1 MVVRSVPTTT
11 LASVVH
17 FPFASESNPSQSIDA
32 SPLQRFCSIRI
43 DTTGTIDDSAQ
54 SIDVSQGHH
63 TTTQWQAQP
72 GAFPDQKTLSTA
84 SCSGIAFS
92 TASTQ
97 SDINNDGSQ
106 SSDVSP
112 LHRVATPWRPRSRP
126 SSFVEPRTLS
136 VESDTSVESSA
147 ASTTSTDMEDNSHP
161 TSFNGLRRA
170 ATPWRPRRSLS
181 SGSDASEVTGSSSHD
196 SSPQMEDNL
205 HPTSFNG
212 LRRAAT
218 PWRPRRSLSSGSDAS
233 EVTGS
238 SSHDSSPQMEDN
250 LHPTSFNGLRRAA
263 TPWRPRRS
271 LSSGS
276 DASEVT
282 GSSSRDSSPQRG
294 LQSRTWS
301 VSSSASTACTE
312 SDLDDSQRRKKHRH
326 VEVLYTDEPGRIEII
341 EVAYIDYSMIGEDW
355 KANLH
360 RGRYKEVLSAKMQSR
375 SRGQQKSD
383 NKYCN
388 LAEIDRSCD
397 AWKTWKK
404 TEKYSSAGARASF
417 KDRSHQQR

>member
-238 SSHDSSPQMEDN
+238 SS
-250 LHPTSFNGLRRAA
+250 
-263 TPWRPRRS
+263 
-271 LSSGS
+271 
-276 DASEVT
+276 
-282 GSSSRDSSPQRG
+282 RDSSPQRG

>member
-32 SPLQRFCSIRI
+32 SPLQRTCSIQI

-112 LHRVATPWRPRSRP
+112 LHRVATLWRPRSRP

-147 ASTTSTDMEDNSHP
+147 ASTTSTDMEDNS
-161 TSFNGLRRA
+161 
-170 ATPWRPRRSLS
+170 
-181 SGSDASEVTGSSSHD
+181 
-196 SSPQMEDNL
+196 
-205 HPTSFNG
+205 
-212 LRRAAT
+212 
-218 PWRPRRSLSSGSDAS
+218 
-233 EVTGS
+233 
-238 SSHDSSPQMEDN
+238 
-250 LHPTSFNGLRRAA
+250 HPTSFNGLRRAA

>member
-32 SPLQRFCSIRI
+32 SPLQRTCSIQI

-181 SGSDASEVTGSSSHD
+181 SGSDASEVTGSSS
-196 SSPQMEDNL
+196 
-205 HPTSFNG
+205 
-212 LRRAAT
+212 R
-218 PWRPRRSLSSGSDAS
+218 
-233 EVTGS
+233 
-238 SSHDSSPQMEDN
+238 DSSPQMEDN